1 MDNQRVLDDWQ
12 ARAAYAR
19 PDCHHAVLAVP
30 GAGKTE
36 VIAERVAWLIREG
49 HALPSQIVALTFTRA
64 MAADLSRRIHARQ
77 PTSIPCATCGGTGK
91 RISQSL
97 GIIFDCESCSGTGG
111 RDVGRVK
118 VGTLHAMCATW
129 IRDGLK
135 TPIVR
140 DALRETGWFG
150 FDAMRATGSWGA
162 DPDGFTVATKEEV
175 EAAIAQAQ
183 ADLGGAKKI
192 TKKALV
198 QGLDLRG
205 AALASCPRESQAR
218 MVLRS
223 WGMVRYEDM
232 LTLGEIV
239 TSQALRHSHCP
250 TSTSPWL
257 IVDEAQD
264 LSEAHERVISPW
276 MAAGFV
282 FMVGDD
288 AQAIYGFLGGREGP
302 SLFSRMTTTREVD
315 EPAEFSVP
323 CYPVRFIAHVQRL
336 TRNYRS
342 TQRVVDAADCLRA
355 CMATAGLCASMRI
368 SCVRADESGS
378 VTERIVA
385 LPEGMC
391 AGETGGACVPDVY
404 VPEGVE
410 PTPAAVV
417 AAVDEALFMS
427 DRAEDVVVLAATRAE
442 LDEVEEA
449 LTAAGIESGRLERSR
464 DAWQPT
470 RGRLAIELLRLHL
483 SGTLDTRAMSAMVDL
498 GVLTRAQADAAER
511 RALTTGNT
519 TIEALVHANVEA
531 PGEGRWS
538 LLADPTMPAADALD
552 YVVEATGGEAS
563 PLRVWLDDMPSGA
576 SATPEGFLTWLAS
589 DETARVVRPAGKVC
603 LSTMHG
609 AKGLE
614 WPRVVLVGT
623 CEGALPPRFSRGD
636 TAKEADW
643 HRAVYVAVTRARD
656 GLTCVTPRWLRG
668 KPRASHRLL
677 ALAGVIADFEP
688 QQTQDAGAT
697 GKE

>member
-1 MDNQRVLDDWQ
+1 MDNQQVLDQWQ

-19 PDCHHAVLAVP
+19 PEGHHAVLAVP

-36 VIAERVAWLIREG
+36 VIAERVAWLVREG

-77 PTSIPCATCGGTGK
+77 PTLLPCVTCGGTGK
-91 RISQSL
+91 RMSQSL
-97 GIIFDCESCSGTGG
+97 GILFDCESCSGTGG

-118 VGTLHAMCATW
+118 VGTLHAMCAIW
-129 IRDGLK
+129 IRDALK
-135 TPIVR
+135 TAASSE
-140 DALRETGWFG
+140 ALRATGWFG
-150 FDAMRATGSWGA
+150 L
-162 DPDGFTVATKEEV
+162 DPEGFTVATKDEV
-175 EAAIAQAQ
+175 DAAVAQAQ
-183 ADLGGAKKI
+183 ADLGGPKKI

-198 QGLDLRG
+198 QGLELRG
-205 AALASCPRESQAR
+205 AVLASSPREAQAR
-218 MVLRS
+218 IVLRS
-223 WGMVRYEDM
+223 WGMIRYDDL
-232 LTLGEIV
+232 LTLGAIV
-239 TSQALRHSHCP
+239 TSSRPAGGRPPPASA
-250 TSTSPWL
+250 PWL

-264 LSEAHERVISPW
+264 LSEAHERVI
-276 MAAGFV
+276 AAWLASGHV

-288 AQAIYGFLGGREGP
+288 AQAIYGFLGDRDGP
-302 SLFSRMTTTREVD
+302 SLFSRMTHSRAVD

-323 CYPVRFIAHVQRL
+323 DIPGKFVAHVHRL
-336 TRNYRS
+336 SRNYRS
-342 TQRVVDAADCLRA
+342 AQRVVDAADGLRA
-355 CMATAGLCASMRI
+355 CMATAGLCAAMRI
-368 SCVRADESGS
+368 SCVRADEFGS
-378 VTERIVA
+378 VTERIVM

-391 AGETGGACVPDVY
+391 AGETGGACVADVY

-417 AAVDEALFMS
+417 AAVDEALFMA
-427 DRAEDVVVLAATRAE
+427 DRPEDVVVLAATRAE
-442 LDEVEEA
+442 LDEIEAA
-449 LTAAGIESGRLERSR
+449 LTAAGVESGRLERSR
-464 DAWQPT
+464 DAWQSS
-470 RGRLAIELLRLHL
+470 RGRLAIELLRLHV
-483 SGTLDTRAMSAMVDL
+483 SGMLDSRALAAL
-498 GVLTRAQADAAER
+498 TETGVLTKVQAD
-511 RALTTGNT
+511 
-519 TIEALVHANVEA
+519 EALRVALSSGIPVV
-531 PGEGRWS
+531 
-538 LLADPTMPAADALD
+538 DALD
-552 YVVEATGGEAS
+552 RAGVAPPSAASWSALSSPSTPTATALTSVVEATGGEAG

-636 TAKEADW
+636 AAKEADW
-643 HRAVYVAVTRARD
+643 HRAVYVAATRARD